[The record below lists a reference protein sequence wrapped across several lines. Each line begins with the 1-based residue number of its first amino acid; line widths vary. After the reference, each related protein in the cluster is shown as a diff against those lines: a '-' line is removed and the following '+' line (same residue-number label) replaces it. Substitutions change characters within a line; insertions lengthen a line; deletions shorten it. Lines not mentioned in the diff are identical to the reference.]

1 MKKVILFLL
10 TIISVQV
17 FGEVT
22 QSVVFDFNFKED
34 KTGSMVFLPGSMV
47 FSPEFT
53 AYEWIN
59 GVKGQLAVTD
69 RIASVDGYPI
79 ELEFKRGGGYGG
91 VVINYTEFSDPAMQ
105 AQNYHSLQTR
115 TSSLVTVR
123 NTTGC
128 ELDSIRFYGSL
139 GSLAGPST
147 GNLQRTLWVA
157 TTPTDTVQFMNHGS
171 DSYITSMEVFY
182 KKPSKPLSFVSSNPS
197 AGSEVTTFNSM
208 TLNFNLAIN
217 TSNYNESGITLSGP
231 GISSPV
237 AMSASAKGSSVT
249 LSTGQTYTA
258 YGDYNVNVPAG
269 AFKNSE
275 GGSHDVISIPFRVN
289 PKRDILNYV
298 SVSPTQGT
306 VNQLPGSIEVLYDEY
321 VSVPENSMATICKEG
336 GKPFTAPIKLT
347 EGNSKSVTIA
357 HGREDI
363 TEEGVWTIEV
373 PEKAIY
379 NGMMGVEAEERW
391 NPAFWLTYTVESAEA
406 QELAQARQL
415 ISNTDN
421 DLYGYPVK
429 ESEGY
434 KALTTVINKGKD
446 ATVEEIKEAMGKYY
460 TETNVKMPVADKWY
474 RIAGVNDGGS
484 VAYLTY
490 ADQKV
495 TLKSSYTSA
504 DAFQAVTGNEGMEF
518 KTKDER
524 YLTVLGNP
532 SGYDGFTYHQSG
544 IATQL
549 TVAKLAVENA
559 DSTKT
564 IGKFSIS
571 GWLGRD
577 GNDVDL
583 GNSTA
588 AISYPSLAIVAS
600 PTAEIYFSGATSSA
614 FIFEETTEPVD
625 PATSIQAELTFDNS
639 QKGIEIENAGDPVTL
654 VVHNVSAADIKDAS
668 APYFEKQYQIGN
680 PERIETTTPILT
692 PVENSANYFHVN
704 TTGLEAGEYL
714 LYVPAETFNLTPPS
728 GYASVVGTLATLSI
742 TIKGSSPTPEL
753 PDVTFGNNQKD
764 IEIDN
769 AGDAITL
776 VVHNVQKADIADPTK
791 PYFEKQNETGQYEPI
806 TTTPPIL
813 TKVENSAYNFN
824 VITAGLEAGEYLL
837 YVPAETF
844 SYTPSSENAS
854 AVAKLNIKIK
864 QSPNPNPNPIPN
876 PVYSYPFAVS
886 DKTRIEPDYESLNV
900 IAEVWMNDLILM
912 SGSSSIVPDT
922 TKVITIT
929 SIDGGVIKTGRLKE
943 YKNYKTE
950 IGKINQSFVNQN
962 PVAVKLVL
970 DEPFEEGELEW
981 APAFY
986 DVNVPREAIGD
997 SNFGKW
1003 LKNKKFTGKCVVNEA
1018 GTFRFRVDDRVVKTP
1033 SASLSDHSLDAGS
1046 SLTLTI
1052 RDGGTVTLKDVS
1064 KVYFLKRGTKVP
1076 FTGTILTKSGDNTFT
1091 VNTKVLEEGN
1101 YMLVLPDGTFKY
1113 SLDGYYV
1120 KDVEMSDWFDIIVG
1134 SSINGISSTEDDGV
1148 YYDLSGRKVNAP
1160 TKKGI
1165 YIKNGL
1171 KVVVK

>member
-53 AYEWIN
+53 PYEWIN

-91 VVINYTEFSDPAMQ
+91 VVINYTEFSDPALQ

-208 TLNFNLAIN
+208 TLDFNLAIN
-217 TSNYNESGITLSGP
+217 SSNVITSGITLSGP
-231 GISSPV
+231 GIQTPV
-237 AMSASAKGSSVT
+237 AMSASVHGSSVT
-249 LSTGQTYTA
+249 LSTGSTYTA
-258 YGDYNVNVPAG
+258 YGDYTVNVPFG

-275 GGSHDVISIPFRVN
+275 GGTHESLSIPFRVN
-289 PKRDILNYV
+289 PKRDILTWSN
-298 SVSPTQGT
+298 VSPKPGK
-306 VNQLPGSIEVLYDEY
+306 VNQLPESIDVAYNEF
-321 VSVPENSMATICKEG
+321 VSVPANSMAIVYKDG
-336 GKPFTAPIKLT
+336 VKQFTAPISLT
-347 EGNSKSVTIA
+347 EGNTKSVTIA
-357 HGREDI
+357 HTRGVI
-363 TEEGVWTIEV
+363 TEEGVWTFEV
-373 PEKAIY
+373 PGQAIY
-379 NGMMGVEAEERW
+379 NGMMGNAADERW
-391 NPAFWLTYTVESAEA
+391 NPTFTLTYTVESAES
-406 QELAQARQL
+406 QELALARQL
-415 ISNTDN
+415 KSMTDN
-421 DLYGYPVK
+421 GNYGYPLSS
-429 ESEGY
+429 SEGY
-434 KALTTVINKGKD
+434 TALSTVINKGKD
-446 ATVEEIKEAMGKYY
+446 ATVDEIKEAMGKYY
-460 TETNVKMPVADKWY
+460 METNVKMPAAGKWY
-474 RIAGVNDGGS
+474 RIAGVNDGGNI
-484 VAYLTY
+484 AYLTY
-490 ADQKV
+490 ANQKV
-495 TLKSSYTSA
+495 ELKSSYTSA
-504 DAFQAVTGNEGMEF
+504 DAFLAVAGNGGIEF

-532 SGYDGFTYHQSG
+532 SGFEGFTYPQSG
-544 IATQL
+544 KATQL
-549 TVAKLAVENA
+549 TVAKLVVENA
-559 DSTKT
+559 DSTKL

-577 GNDVDL
+577 GNDEDL

-588 AISYPSLAIVAS
+588 AISYPSNAIVAS
-600 PTAEIYFSGATSSA
+600 PTAATYFTGGTSSA

-639 QKGIEIENAGDPVTL
+639 QKGIEIENAGDLVTL

-728 GYASVVGTLATLSI
+728 GYESVVGTLATLSI

-776 VVHNVQKADIADPTK
+776 VVHNVQKADIVDPTK

-876 PVYSYPFAVS
+876 PVYSYPFAVL
-886 DKTRIEPDYESLNV
+886 DKTRIDPDYENLNV
-900 IAEVWMNDLILM
+900 VAEVWMNDLIFM

-1003 LKNKKFTGKCVVNEA
+1003 LNNHNFTGKCVVNEA

-1046 SLTLTI
+1046 SVTLTI

-1064 KVYFLKRGTKVP
+1064 KVYYLKRGTKVP

-1101 YMLVLPDGTFKY
+1101 YTLVLPAGTFKY

-1120 KDVEMSDWFDIIVG
+1120 KDVEMSDWFDIIGG